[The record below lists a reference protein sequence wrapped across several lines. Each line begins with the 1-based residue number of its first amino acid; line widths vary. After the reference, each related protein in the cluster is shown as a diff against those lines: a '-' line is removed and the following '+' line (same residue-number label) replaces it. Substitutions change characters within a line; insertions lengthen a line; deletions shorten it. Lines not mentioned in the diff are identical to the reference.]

1 MLSASPQSHY
11 NPALFPLYLF
21 IYKQILIKQS
31 LPASLPHDLFFSWA
45 LIATVGA
52 TSCFGLQTFGAHS
65 GPRLPERPGSAGT
78 WDQAIYG
85 AGGVCGGAEG
95 TARLALQAQPGV
107 IMSEYAG
114 PGWSD
119 RTEGKVQVRGRM
131 GVLREGLQ
139 TNGGPCP
146 GDQLLD

>member
-1 MLSASPQSHY
+1 MLSASLQSHY

-31 LPASLPHDLFFSWA
+31 LPASLPNDLFFSWA

-78 WDQAIYG
+78 WDQAI
-85 AGGVCGGAEG
+85 
-95 TARLALQAQPGV
+95 
-107 IMSEYAG
+107 
-114 PGWSD
+114 
-119 RTEGKVQVRGRM
+119 
-131 GVLREGLQ
+131 
-139 TNGGPCP
+139 
-146 GDQLLD
+146 